1 MYSSVTLP
9 TCGCGQ
15 GALGQVARLGWLCW
29 GACGGGPA
37 FILLPLG
44 YRLTSVTD
52 ELAVATKEVLSRQ
65 EMVSQLQRELQ
76 SEEQNTHPRE
86 R

>member
-1 MYSSVTLP
+1 M
-9 TCGCGQ
+9 
-15 GALGQVARLGWLCW
+15 ARWPGWAV
-29 GACGGGPA
+29 GDAYGGGTA
-37 FILLPLG
+37 FTVLPLG
-44 YRLTSVTD
+44 CRLTSVTD

-65 EMVSQLQRELQ
+65 EMVSQLQRELH

>member
-1 MYSSVTLP
+1 MCGTLADSL
-9 TCGCGQ
+9 CGCGP
-15 GALGQVARLGWLCW
+15 GTLGEVAGLGWLCW
-29 GACGGGPA
+29 DACGGGTA
-37 FILLPLG
+37 FTILAIG

-65 EMVSQLQRELQ
+65 EMVSQLQRELR
-76 SEEQNTHPRE
+76 SEEQSTHPRE

>member
-1 MYSSVTLP
+1 M
-9 TCGCGQ
+9 
-15 GALGQVARLGWLCW
+15 ARLGWLCW
-29 GACGGGPA
+29 GGCGRDPA

-44 YRLTSVTD
+44 CRLTSVTD

-65 EMVSQLQRELQ
+65 ETVSQLQRELQ

>member
-1 MYSSVTLP
+1 MGAQLSLSCP
-9 TCGCGQ
+9 WGC
-15 GALGQVARLGWLCW
+15 
-29 GACGGGPA
+29 
-37 FILLPLG
+37 
-44 YRLTSVTD
+44 RLTSVTD

-76 SEEQNTHPRE
+76 CEEQNTHPRE